1 MRYQGAKYT
10 RLVSVMVELRGGTRH
25 CGERSDEAIQ
35 RCGNDTIGRCARN
48 DESQLLGL
56 APVAVT
62 LRRSALL
69 RRVSKDDGAR
79 VLLAAAVPLPLW
91 AAHW

>member
-35 RCGNDTIGRCARN
+35 RCGNDTIGRCGKRLWIASLR
-48 DESQLLGL
+48 SQ
-56 APVAVT
+56 
-62 LRRSALL
+62 
-69 RRVSKDDGAR
+69 
-79 VLLAAAVPLPLW
+79 
-91 AAHW
+91 